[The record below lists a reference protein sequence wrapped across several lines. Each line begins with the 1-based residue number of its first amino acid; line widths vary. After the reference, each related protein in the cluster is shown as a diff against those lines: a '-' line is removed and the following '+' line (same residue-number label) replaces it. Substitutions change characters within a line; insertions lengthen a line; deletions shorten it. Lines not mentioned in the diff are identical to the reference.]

1 MTAQN
6 YHFLVHFL
14 VYAGELG
21 EKLQEEND
29 KLRKQI
35 EKLERKRK
43 MEMITMKEYLAESKL
58 PGSAL
63 PPVYKEDDF
72 DGLSY
77 PRRAGMES

>member
-1 MTAQN
+1 MQENLA
-6 YHFLVHFL
+6 
-14 VYAGELG
+14 
-21 EKLQEEND
+21 KLQEEND

-43 MEMITMKEYLAESKL
+43 MEMITMKQYLAESKL